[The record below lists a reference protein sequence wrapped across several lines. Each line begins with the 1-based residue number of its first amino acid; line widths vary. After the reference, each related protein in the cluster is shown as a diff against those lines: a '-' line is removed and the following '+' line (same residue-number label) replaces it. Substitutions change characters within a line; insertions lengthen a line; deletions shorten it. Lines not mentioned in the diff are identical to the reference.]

1 MHILLV
7 LLAILGTALYLTYRL
22 GFSHGN
28 GRNFAD
34 DTHAPLRK
42 RDWQD
47 QHLQK
52 PIDTLADPRKAAIVL
67 MLETAKADGEMTQT
81 QRSKVL
87 HLSAHYF
94 EINRNNASDMIA
106 SASFITRSLT
116 DIHNVIGRVVRP
128 LQENLSPKERRD
140 CIKMMYEVAN
150 ADGNP
155 SPNQIQLIG
164 RVKDLL
170 LR

>member
-7 LLAILGTALYLTYRL
+7 LLAILGTALYVTYRL
-22 GFSHGN
+22 GLTFGN
-28 GRNFAD
+28 GRDFAD
-34 DTHAPLRK
+34 DTRALFRK
-42 RDWQD
+42 RDWKG

-52 PIDTLADPRKAAIVL
+52 PIDALSDPKEAAIVL
-67 MLETAKADGEMTQT
+67 MLETAKADGEMTQS

-87 HLSAHYF
+87 NLSAHYF
-94 EINRNNASDMIA
+94 EINRNDASDLIA
-106 SASFITRSLT
+106 SASFITRTLT

-150 ADGNP
+150 VDGDP

-170 LR
+170 LK